1 MLNAKSSSCLIFF
14 GFFRFFA
21 VLFGLAVF
29 KFFSSCCC
37 GETAGG
43 DFTLNP
49 VLSPEIWFCCLR
61 CFFFCCGCC
70 CCCCYSVYLSICRV
84 RVRECVRECECVL
97 GMCGRL
103 SGYQRWH
110 KSFIYQPQLVL
121 LAGVLGAP
129 CLMNTHKVANE
140 ATSRKSGKGST
151 HTHPALQ
158 TMYVCIYIH
167 MYVLVVGI
175 YEYIHKTA

>member
-1 MLNAKSSSCLIFF
+1 MLWWDGRRRLHSESSFIPRNL
-14 GFFRFFA
+14 
-21 VLFGLAVF
+21 VLLL
-29 KFFSSCCC
+29 
-37 GETAGG
+37 
-43 DFTLNP
+43 TL
-49 VLSPEIWFCCLR
+49 F
-61 CFFFCCGCC
+61 FFFCCGCF

-140 ATSRKSGKGST
+140 ATSRKSGKGSAD
-151 HTHPALQ
+151 THPYGAHTFAYTYICMFSWLAY
-158 TMYVCIYIH
+158 MNIYIRLH
-167 MYVLVVGI
+167 SFWIRLTDWIMTPWRESDEFLTWLNDI
-175 YEYIHKTA
+175 SRN